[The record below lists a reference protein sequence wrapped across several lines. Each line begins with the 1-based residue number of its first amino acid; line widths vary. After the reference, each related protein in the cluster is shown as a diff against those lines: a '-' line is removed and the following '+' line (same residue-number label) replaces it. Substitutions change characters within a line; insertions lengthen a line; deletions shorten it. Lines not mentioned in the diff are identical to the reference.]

1 MWFQDIDRDH
11 VNKNAR
17 AGTPQNQIT
26 FEMLTGT
33 GQFDTIE
40 AQIGYSPL
48 LHDQLKTVTLEAW
61 DQITPQG
68 EPTGSHIK
76 ILQGPNEMYADF
88 LARLE
93 TAISRTGIREE
104 DKISQLEKLLA
115 YDNANQE
122 CQRAI
127 ASIRDTGT
135 IFNYL
140 KACRKIG
147 SET

>member
-76 ILQGPNEMYADF
+76 ILQGPNETYPTSKERWLLGRRRVRGATPCSRSGGAAMRSYPF
-88 LARLE
+88 LR
-93 TAISRTGIREE
+93 
-104 DKISQLEKLLA
+104 
-115 YDNANQE
+115 
-122 CQRAI
+122 
-127 ASIRDTGT
+127 
-135 IFNYL
+135 
-140 KACRKIG
+140 
-147 SET
+147 